1 MSNFN
6 YTPLAKPNKSQ
17 AMNKA
22 KIKLI
27 ELRTI
32 AKIASFRWGELS
44 DLTARKI
51 PTGKKKKGIKNPNSP
66 IVTKHIIETIE
77 RLMINE

>member
-1 MSNFN
+1 M
-6 YTPLAKPNKSQ
+6 AKPNKSQ
-17 AMNKA
+17 AMHKA

-27 ELRTI
+27 ELRIT

-51 PTGKKKKGIKNPNSP
+51 PTGERKRGIKNPN
-66 IVTKHIIETIE
+66 
-77 RLMINE
+77 